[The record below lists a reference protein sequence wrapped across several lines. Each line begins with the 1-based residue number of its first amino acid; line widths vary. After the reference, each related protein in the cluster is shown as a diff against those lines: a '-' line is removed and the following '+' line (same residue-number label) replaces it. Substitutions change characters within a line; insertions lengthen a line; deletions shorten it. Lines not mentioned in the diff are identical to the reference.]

1 MREPEL
7 PPFPDLP
14 TASLPAKSPTLNSQ
28 PPLQPRAP
36 SDRRCH
42 ICPLGSNTC
51 CWFYTLGGAL
61 ESKSLI
67 QCSVSTHCARRWGG
81 GGDCARPPGETSSQH
96 AALQTPPLPALV
108 CTACQ
113 IANHRNKEYFK
124 GAGILMVQLYHFTG
138 EGAEVHRGRVL
149 SRVPL
154 SNKSQS
160 WERGHV
166 SNPSSQFFFHA
177 MAHTV
182 SAP

>member
-1 MREPEL
+1 M
-7 PPFPDLP
+7 PPWLQH
-14 TASLPAKSPTLNSQ
+14 LQLVLHVGRSPGIQIAHPVLTEH
-28 PPLQPRAP
+28 PL
-36 SDRRCH
+36 C
-42 ICPLGSNTC
+42 T
-51 CWFYTLGGAL
+51 
-61 ESKSLI
+61 E
-67 QCSVSTHCARRWGG
+67 VG

-108 CTACQ
+108 CTARQ

-166 SNPSSQFFFHA
+166 SNPSSQFFFSRYGSHCLCPVKQKSVDA
-177 MAHTV
+177 SPA
-182 SAP
+182 SSSLQEGSR